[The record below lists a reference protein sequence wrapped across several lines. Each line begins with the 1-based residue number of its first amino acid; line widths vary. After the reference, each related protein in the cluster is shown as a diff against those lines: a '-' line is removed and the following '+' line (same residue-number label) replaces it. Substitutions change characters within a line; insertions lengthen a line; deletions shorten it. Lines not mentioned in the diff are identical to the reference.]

1 MTMVSVPEGY
11 REAVL
16 SEIEDLEE
24 RVRILEEE
32 NSSLEAQVRGAD
44 AALVA
49 AWRMLSQ
56 SGKAALVRES
66 GYAEE
71 LFWDE
76 IGK

>member
-1 MTMVSVPEGY
+1 MTMTMVPEGY

-16 SEIEDLEE
+16 SEIEGLEE
-24 RVRILEEE
+24 RVGILEEE
-32 NSSLEAQVRGAD
+32 NGSLEAQVRSAD
-44 AALVA
+44 AALVI

-56 SGKAALVRES
+56 SGRAALVRDS

-76 IGK
+76 IGR